1 MRDGGSGVR
10 FEDLKEMEEMEVSW
24 TFSLEGNDGDG
35 GAGVILKMR
44 RKWVKWKFCRLAD
57 LEEMREMEEPGSVLK
72 I

>member
-1 MRDGGSGVR
+1 M
-10 FEDLKEMEEMEVSW
+10 DLQTCRLEE
-24 TFSLEGNDGDG
+24 DG